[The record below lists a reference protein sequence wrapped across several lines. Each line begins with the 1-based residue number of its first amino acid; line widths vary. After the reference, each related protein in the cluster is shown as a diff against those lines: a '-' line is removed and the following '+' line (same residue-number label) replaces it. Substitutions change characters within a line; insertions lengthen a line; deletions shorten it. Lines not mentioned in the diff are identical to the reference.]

1 MSRDEKPSIR
11 RPRPLGPPQ
20 WAPGARGQLHDYLY
34 DLYLAAGEPTMR
46 AIKQLVDNDDDAK
59 GRPSKDTINRCLAGT
74 ELPQQADVLSIAR
87 VLAREARWDEARA
100 TEKTFDLWLE
110 ARSVEYAGEPIRNF
124 DNPFILRVHEVI
136 ESDGADNAGDL
147 PIYIRREHDEL
158 LRLKVELAMRGESA
172 QAMLSGESSTGKTR
186 ACWEAIQSL
195 PDNWR
200 LWAPLSAD
208 QALEELPLVAPHTVI
223 WLDEA
228 HTFFMTNGSPSG
240 PRLAAQLNE
249 VLRLRRRAPILLLGT
264 IWPHY
269 LSTLRAIPS
278 RASQDDEHANTR
290 RLLRSV
296 RYRSNERRGP
306 DRLDGL
312 DFRVG
317 ESVIPVPNDF
327 TAPEVR
333 RQVEA
338 AALTDPH
345 WAEAL
350 AKAEDGR
357 LTQYM
362 AGGHE
367 IQRRYQFAPTAAR
380 GLIDAAMDLRRLGH
394 GPELPAALLAA
405 ALPGYIG
412 RAAYD
417 LLSDA
422 ELNSAWEY
430 VSDPR
435 QCRGARP
442 PLGEVAPAG
451 RGVPGD
457 DVRATAT
464 HYRLSDLLDHE
475 ARIVRLNHKVP
486 AELWRAAAD
495 HADRSA
501 LLPLADAARTAGAYA
516 DACRLYV
523 RAVEHGEQSALF
535 QIRDLPGREKWAE
548 ETLPWLQARAESGD
562 LNAQHVAVHVMR
574 SVGRASEAEDW
585 LWSRAETGA
594 IDALREGVRLL
605 GASEA
610 GGEAQR
616 RLESMMAQGDRDA
629 LAEAADALRAKGKVA
644 EAIALYKR
652 AADLGDPIAL
662 RQFVA
667 ELLDA
672 GRGDEALAWLRTRS
686 DSGDVDALGVRVEV
700 MISLGLY
707 GEMLDWLR
715 GRISAGDFAALTEA
729 LAYFDEAGMEEAKL
743 EWYQEAAV
751 AGHTAALMPV
761 ADHLAARGRTTEAL
775 DWYRHTAITTNNR
788 VAMHRV
794 GRILLERGRTE
805 EAHFW
810 LNRSAGLD
818 GEAPQAAS

>member
-1 MSRDEKPSIR
+1 M
-11 RPRPLGPPQ
+11 
-20 WAPGARGQLHDYLY
+20 
-34 DLYLAAGEPTMR
+34 
-46 AIKQLVDNDDDAK
+46 
-59 GRPSKDTINRCLAGT
+59 
-74 ELPQQADVLSIAR
+74 
-87 VLAREARWDEARA
+87 
-100 TEKTFDLWLE
+100 
-110 ARSVEYAGEPIRNF
+110 
-124 DNPFILRVHEVI
+124 HEVI

-296 RYRSNERRGP
+296 RYRSNERRGARP
-306 DRLDGL
+306 PRRAGL
-312 DFRVG
+312 PSGRVG
-317 ESVIPVPNDF
+317 HPGAERLHSTRGTTPGRSSSAHRP
-327 TAPEVR
+327 
-333 RQVEA
+333 
-338 AALTDPH
+338 PH

-422 ELNSAWEY
+422 ELNSAW
-430 VSDPR
+430 
-435 QCRGARP
+435 
-442 PLGEVAPAG
+442 
-451 RGVPGD
+451 
-457 DVRATAT
+457 
-464 HYRLSDLLDHE
+464 
-475 ARIVRLNHKVP
+475 
-486 AELWRAAAD
+486 
-495 HADRSA
+495 
-501 LLPLADAARTAGAYA
+501 
-516 DACRLYV
+516 
-523 RAVEHGEQSALF
+523 
-535 QIRDLPGREKWAE
+535 
-548 ETLPWLQARAESGD
+548 
-562 LNAQHVAVHVMR
+562 
-574 SVGRASEAEDW
+574 
-585 LWSRAETGA
+585 
-594 IDALREGVRLL
+594 
-605 GASEA
+605 
-610 GGEAQR
+610 
-616 RLESMMAQGDRDA
+616 
-629 LAEAADALRAKGKVA
+629 
-644 EAIALYKR
+644 
-652 AADLGDPIAL
+652 
-662 RQFVA
+662 
-667 ELLDA
+667 
-672 GRGDEALAWLRTRS
+672 
-686 DSGDVDALGVRVEV
+686 GVRVRSQAV
-700 MISLGLY
+700 PWRPASARRSGA
-707 GEMLDWLR
+707 
-715 GRISAGDFAALTEA
+715 GRP
-729 LAYFDEAGMEEAKL
+729 
-743 EWYQEAAV
+743 WR
-751 AGHTAALMPV
+751 P
-761 ADHLAARGRTTEAL
+761 R
-775 DWYRHTAITTNNR
+775 
-788 VAMHRV
+788 
-794 GRILLERGRTE
+794 
-805 EAHFW
+805 
-810 LNRSAGLD
+810 
-818 GEAPQAAS
+818 